1 MDHEKFKTKCE
12 TEEKRCERC
21 KKIFLSKLG
30 IYSILYGLFGI
41 NFIDLVIA
49 GPTIAGYHIWLTI
62 AYFVPFLPLL
72 LLFGFEDWE
81 LVGALGLTASL
92 MNDVFSCPV
101 GMLFLG
107 VNVNLSEWYA
117 FQLGFKGFE
126 VWWNFNGGFVMV
138 PVSSL
143 LMGLTIYAR
152 IGIVG
157 ALVYR
162 WWNYKHIY
170 PDMPST

>member
-1 MDHEKFKTKCE
+1 M
-12 TEEKRCERC
+12 
-21 KKIFLSKLG
+21 KKNDAEDAGKFLSKMG
-30 IYSILYGLFGI
+30 IYSILYGLFSI
-41 NFIDLVIA
+41 NYIDLVIA

-62 AYFVPFLPLL
+62 AYFSLFIPLL
-72 LLFGFEDWE
+72 LIFGFEDWE

-92 MNDVFSCPV
+92 MNDAFYYPI
-101 GMLFLG
+101 GRLMLG
-107 VNVNLSEWYA
+107 ITVNLSEWYA

-126 VWWNFNGGFVMV
+126 VWWNFNAGFVTV

-157 ALVYR
+157 ALIYR
-162 WWNYKHIY
+162 WWHCKRICHKPPANLTTVE
-170 PDMPST
+170 D